1 MIANN
6 LESSGMKILIVDDN
20 LANLDVL
27 LRTLSEKGY
36 DISVATDG
44 DMALKAVAAA
54 CPDLILLDIMMP
66 GINGFEI
73 CKRLKNDPATKD
85 IPVIFLSAKTDPA
98 DIVQGFQCGGVDYI
112 TKPFKKDEVLV
123 RVSTQLQLREK
134 TNKLNIAQAEIK
146 FYAEK
151 LERSNEDLQ
160 AFAYVASHDIKAP
173 LRKIRMLSDMLID
186 KYEHVSAEEGKNYL
200 SRICVVTERL
210 NQLIDSVLEF
220 SKLEKVPKE
229 CKPCD
234 LKSVVDKVVRDLEIQ
249 IEEVNAEIIMG
260 GLPSIE
266 GEPQLLYQLVQNIIS
281 NAIKY
286 RRDGVAPVIKL
297 SSSFCSDQI
306 LAN

>member
-112 TKPFKKDEVLV
+112 TKPFKKDEVSV

-220 SKLEKVPKE
+220 SKLEK
-229 CKPCD
+229 
-234 LKSVVDKVVRDLEIQ
+234 
-249 IEEVNAEIIMG
+249 
-260 GLPSIE
+260 
-266 GEPQLLYQLVQNIIS
+266 
-281 NAIKY
+281 
-286 RRDGVAPVIKL
+286 
-297 SSSFCSDQI
+297 
-306 LAN
+306 